1 MLFHCEVRRVFD
13 TTIPSQNQATSID
26 FLSMLFET
34 MLDRLF
40 PSQGLLLISRSG
52 RVIQSSPK
60 ARTLCQT
67 LGPGNAPVTKGSGL
81 SWQGLWALPPQLR
94 TLCKA
99 MLESRDE
106 FPTQRIQLHDE
117 IEIDGE
123 CCIHLNGAWVD
134 WGEAEPAYLLIT
146 LENPV
151 EVSVQRALFDAH
163 RYQLTTRETDVWQL
177 ALQGYS
183 YSAIADELFI
193 SLNTVKRHMKSIH
206 EKRRR

>member
-1 MLFHCEVRRVFD
+1 MFD
-13 TTIPSQNQATSID
+13 TTISSQNQATSID

-60 ARTLCQT
+60 ARTLCQI
-67 LGPGNAPVTKGSGL
+67 LGTGNAPVTKGSGL

-99 MLESRDE
+99 MIDSRDE

-117 IEIDGE
+117 IEVDGE
-123 CCIHLNGAWVD
+123 GYIHLNGEWVD
-134 WGEAEPAYLLIT
+134 WGEAEPTYLLIT

-183 YSAIADELFI
+183 YSAIAEELFI
-193 SLNTVKRHMKSIH
+193 SLNTVKRHMKNIH